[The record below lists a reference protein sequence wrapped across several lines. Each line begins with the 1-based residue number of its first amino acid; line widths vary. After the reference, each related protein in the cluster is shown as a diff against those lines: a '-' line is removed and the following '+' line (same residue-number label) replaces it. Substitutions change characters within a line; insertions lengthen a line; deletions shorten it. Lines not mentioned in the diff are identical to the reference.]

1 MCARPML
8 PHLKDPYTIGVMIQ
22 ICLWNENQNCDLY
35 TKNQYWNNLILH
47 LELILMPESSL
58 DLNQFNVK
66 ELIQLA
72 EITLLELILSN

>member
-22 ICLWNENQNCDLY
+22 ICVWNENQNCDLY

-66 ELIQLA
+66 ELI
-72 EITLLELILSN
+72 LLELFLPIELIL